1 MGFIK
6 VLLFYG
12 GTFLYIKLS
21 VKELFCILPFFKQ
34 LIFISMTNIPL
45 VDLSEFVTGSPE
57 QKASFVKQLGNA
69 YEEVGFVA
77 VKNHGIPDD
86 HIKYLYEYVQN
97 FFSLPLEKKLAYE
110 VPGLAG
116 QRGYTSFGREHAKG
130 SEAADLKEFFQY
142 GQTVENEDPIKEEY
156 PDNVQ
161 VNEIEGFN
169 STLFAAYRYFE
180 KSGSALLEAIALYL
194 GLSEDYFKPHI
205 NNGNSILRCIH
216 YPPITMEPKT
226 SIRAEQHED
235 INLITLLVG
244 ASADGLQILT
254 KQNEWVG
261 VTSLPE
267 QIVVNVGDMLQRLT
281 NNKLRSTT
289 HRVVN
294 PPREHWHTSRF
305 SMPFFLHPRSEMSLA
320 CLESCIDEKHPKS
333 YPDATAGEYLDE
345 RLREIGLKK

>member
-1 MGFIK
+1 MA
-6 VLLFYG
+6 
-12 GTFLYIKLS
+12 
-21 VKELFCILPFFKQ
+21 
-34 LIFISMTNIPL
+34 IPV
-45 VDLSEFVTGSPE
+45 VDLADFTNGTLA
-57 QKASFVKQLGNA
+57 QKAAFVEQLGKA

-77 VKNHGIPDD
+77 VKNHGVPDELIA
-86 HIKYLYEYVQN
+86 HQYEYVQQ
-97 FFSLPLEKKLAYE
+97 FFSMPLEKKLKFE
-110 VPGLAG
+110 IPGLAG

-130 SEAADLKEFFQY
+130 SEAPDLKEFFQY
-142 GQTVENEDPIKEEY
+142 GQTVEDNDPIQSEY
-156 PDNVQ
+156 PPNVS
-161 VNEIEGFN
+161 VPEIAPFN
-169 STLFAAYRYFE
+169 QTLYNAYRNFE
-180 KSGSALLEAIALYL
+180 KSGKSLLQAIALYL
-194 GLSEDYFKPHI
+194 KLDEYYFDQYVQ
-205 NNGNSILRCIH
+205 NGNSILRCIH
-216 YPPITMEPKT
+216 YPPITQEPK
-226 SIRAEQHED
+226 SAIRAEQHED

-254 KQNEWVG
+254 KQGEWVN

-294 PPREHWHTSRF
+294 PARELWHTSRF

-320 CLESCIDEKHPKS
+320 CLDSCIDSEHPKI

>member
-1 MGFIK
+1 
-6 VLLFYG
+6 
-12 GTFLYIKLS
+12 
-21 VKELFCILPFFKQ
+21 
-34 LIFISMTNIPL
+34 MTIPV
-45 VDLSEFVTGSPE
+45 VDLADFLSGDPARK
-57 QKASFVKQLGNA
+57 QSFVNQLGKA

-86 HIKYLYEYVQN
+86 LIGDLYKNVQQ
-97 FFSLPLEKKLAYE
+97 FFALPDEVKLSYEKKE
-110 VPGLAG
+110 LAG

-130 SEAADLKEFFQY
+130 YEAPDLKEFFQF
-142 GQTVENEDPIKEEY
+142 GQTVEDNDAIKEEY
-156 PDNVQ
+156 PDNVT
-161 VNEIEGFN
+161 VKEVPNFTP
-169 STLFAAYRYFE
+169 TLFKAYRNFE
-180 KSGSALLEAIALYL
+180 KSGKALLQAIALYL
-194 GLSEDYFKPHI
+194 GLDEHYFDEHVH
-205 NNGNSILRCIH
+205 NGNSILRAIH
-216 YPPITMEPKT
+216 YPPIKGEPKS

-294 PPREHWHTSRF
+294 PPRELWGTSRY
-305 SMPFFLHPRSEMSLA
+305 SIPFFLHPKGQMNLA
-320 CLESCIDEKHPKS
+320 CLEGCIDEKNPKA
-333 YPDATAGEYLDE
+333 YEDATAGEYLDE